1 MGSPAISPKL
11 GNAHSHL
18 HIPVPGRW
26 RACVLYAAHH
36 TCPQRNHLVDDGES
50 MSQRPTAA
58 GARAQSLPKGSNAVR
73 PNALHGDDSESL
85 AVSLQESMRGCSSR
99 IANTVT
105 QPAAPL
111 ALLKPAFWL
120 RRPSTRG
127 RSDIA
132 HTVVAKDEVTLFPQD
147 LAALKRRHCNDA
159 RAGLPLRN
167 CIRLC
172 FLWKTTAPKVAS
184 HMPTDRLEARAGP
197 PPVGSDQI
205 RLFGFC
211 P

>member
-11 GNAHSHL
+11 GNAHSHPR
-18 HIPVPGRW
+18 IPVPGQGGGEP
-26 RACVLYAAHH
+26 VYAAHH

-58 GARAQSLPKGSNAVR
+58 GARAQRVSKGSTAVR

-111 ALLKPAFWL
+111 ALLKPASWL

-127 RSDIA
+127 RSDIT
-132 HTVVAKDEVTLFPQD
+132 HTVGAKDEVTSFPQD
-147 LAALKRRHCNDA
+147 LATLKRCYCNDA
-159 RAGLPLRN
+159 RAGLRLRN

-172 FLWKTTAPKVAS
+172 FLWKTTAPKGGVS
-184 HMPTDRLEARAGP
+184 H
-197 PPVGSDQI
+197 SD
-205 RLFGFC
+205 
-211 P
+211 